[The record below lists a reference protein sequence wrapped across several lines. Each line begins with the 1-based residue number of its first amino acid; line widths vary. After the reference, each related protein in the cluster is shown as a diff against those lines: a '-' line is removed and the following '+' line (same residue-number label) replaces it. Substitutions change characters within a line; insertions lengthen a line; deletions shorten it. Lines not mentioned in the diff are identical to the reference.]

1 MNKFKCVFLGILLL
15 GFQFKGISQS
25 GFLKKM
31 QSLKSA
37 ITKAA
42 LPQKSVKDSAAPKTA
57 EVTKKTETP
66 KKEVSPKKAA
76 PQKEMVKKGFFK
88 KEKPKADTV
97 IKLTQQQSDSA
108 FLKHPLKDAIIKLKQ
123 NFKKTWN
130 NVFIDFTDNE
140 IYLLG
145 GMNLSKQNV
154 NVGDYNSNFNY
165 DLTDYNKNAYKP
177 GYFIGYRVDG
187 KFKEKHNYSFAM
199 SLNKIAS
206 GANYQSTTTLSPFL
220 GTFSK
225 FKADDQFFTL
235 SMAAHYRKLLVI
247 GDTVKR
253 KFYVVAGPSMDARL
267 SEQSA
272 DNIVNGNYHRFIFRA
287 DIGFEFDNQSFYTFF
302 VHYKQALNS
311 FTKAPIKTN
320 MNSVEIG
327 MMFKAKDLF

>member
-1 MNKFKCVFLGILLL
+1 MNKFKCVLLGILLL
-15 GFQFKGISQS
+15 GFQLKGASQS
-25 GFLKKM
+25 GFFKKM

-37 ITKAA
+37 ITKVA
-42 LPQKSVKDSAAPKTA
+42 LSQKAPKDSTAPKNVETL
-57 EVTKKTETP
+57 KKVE
-66 KKEVSPKKAA
+66 SPKKVEA
-76 PQKEMVKKGFFK
+76 PKEVVKKGFFK
-88 KEKPKADTV
+88 KDKTKIDTV

-108 FLKHPLKDAIIKLKQ
+108 FLKHPVKDAIIKFKQ
-123 NFKKTWN
+123 DFKNTWN
-130 NVFIDFTDNE
+130 NVFVDFTDNE
-140 IYLLG
+140 KYLLG

-165 DLTDYNKNAYKP
+165 DLTDYYKNAYKP

-187 KFKEKHNYSFAM
+187 LFKEKHNYSFAM

-206 GANYQSTTTLSPFL
+206 GANYQRTTSLSPFL

-225 FKADDQFFTL
+225 FKADDQFFTI
-235 SMAAHYRKLLVI
+235 SMAAHYRKLLVF

-253 KFYVVAGPSMDARL
+253 KFYVVGGPSLDMRL

-272 DNIVNGNYHRFIFRA
+272 DNVVNGNYHRFIFRA
-287 DIGFEFDNQSFYTFF
+287 DIGLEFDNQSYYTLF

-327 MMFKAKDLF
+327 MLLKAKDLF